1 MRAPRSG
8 IEAEN
13 QKKSPSPRTLKF
25 FEKCQVRFGA
35 AIRVRA
41 KNDGFCTTN
50 SADVS

>member
-8 IEAEN
+8 IEAKN
-13 QKKSPSPRTLKF
+13 QKKITSPRRLKV

-41 KNDGFCTTN
+41 KNDGF
-50 SADVS
+50 

>member
-8 IEAEN
+8 IEA
-13 QKKSPSPRTLKF
+13 KKSPSPRRLKF

-41 KNDGFCTTN
+41 KNDGF
-50 SADVS
+50 

>member
-8 IEAEN
+8 IEAKNKKDCEN
-13 QKKSPSPRTLKF
+13 YLKKSPSRRLKF

-41 KNDGFCTTN
+41 KNDGF
-50 SADVS
+50 